1 MAVYNYHS
9 IYRYHSP
16 LPSIPVICPSSQRS
30 ILCLTTRVMKFGVVT
45 RNSACWLEAAL
56 RRESAK
62 GRGAARRDSLEEEGS
77 QALFVAPD
85 PDMLDLAS
93 LLYMVERTTSF
104 ICS

>member
-1 MAVYNYHS
+1 MSFKPEIN
-9 IYRYHSP
+9 
-16 LPSIPVICPSSQRS
+16 PVFDDPGYEIWSGGS
-30 ILCLTTRVMKFGVVT
+30 GY
-45 RNSACWLEAAL
+45 SACWLEAAL

-85 PDMLDLAS
+85 PDMSDLAS